1 MKKEFVPD
9 PVFHADLKKKFIPDR
24 LVDVTEPTPITTA
37 TEIMSDKDYEQGYL
51 GDAIRAKMKRD
62 NKRFWAGDNISD
74 YLHEGDRERLIDE
87 ATEAFELV
95 LDRLL
100 IDRETDPNSRGT
112 ARRLAKM
119 YFTEIMEGRYEP
131 EPDATAFPNDSAD
144 RYEGMLVVRSE
155 LRSMCSHHH
164 QPVSG
169 VAYIGIIAAQK
180 LIGLSKYTRIAQWCA
195 RRGTLQE
202 ELCND
207 IAREI
212 SKATES
218 ENVAVYVQ
226 AVHGCCENRGIMAHS
241 SLTQTTVLKGS
252 FKDDPH
258 TKKEFFDNIKL
269 QQEFAPR

>member
-1 MKKEFVPD
+1 MEEKQ
-9 PVFHADLKKKFIPDR
+9 
-24 LVDVTEPTPITTA
+24 TA
-37 TEIMSDKDYEQGYL
+37 LDTMSDKDYETGYL
-51 GDAIRAKMKRD
+51 ADALRARMKRD
-62 NKRFWAGDNISD
+62 GKRFWAGDNISD
-74 YLHEGDRERLIDE
+74 YLHESDKEHLINE

-100 IDRETDPNSRGT
+100 IDRETDPNSQGT

-119 YFTEIMEGRYEP
+119 YYHEIMSGRYDP
-131 EPDATAFPNDSAD
+131 APDATAFPNDSAD

-164 QPVSG
+164 QPVVG
-169 VAYIGIIAAQK
+169 VAYIGIIAAEK

-202 ELCND
+202 ELAND

-212 SKATES
+212 MKATGAKD
-218 ENVAVYVQ
+218 VGVYVQ
-226 AVHGCCENRGIMAHS
+226 AQHGCCENRGIMAHS
-241 SLTQTTVLKGS
+241 SLTQTTVLRGA
-252 FKDDPH
+252 FKDDVG

-269 QQEFAPR
+269 QQDFAPR